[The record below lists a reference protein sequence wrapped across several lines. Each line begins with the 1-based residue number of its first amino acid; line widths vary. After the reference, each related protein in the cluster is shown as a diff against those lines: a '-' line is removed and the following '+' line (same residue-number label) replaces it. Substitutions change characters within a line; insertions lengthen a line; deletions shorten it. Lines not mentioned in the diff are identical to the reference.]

1 MQSRRRKPKPAST
14 RRVSDAS
21 ARRSVPSEASRP
33 SAAEGLY
40 LPTLEAFLEGDD
52 AQFSIGT
59 IGPIP
64 CAAVAND
71 EHNMLAALVR
81 RPGETLQQLLER
93 LDAAVQ
99 LAMEQDI
106 FTDEINPPLSRR

>member
-1 MQSRRRKPKPAST
+1 MESRRRKPKPAST
-14 RRVSDAS
+14 RRVSES

-33 SAAEGLY
+33 PATEGLC
-40 LPTLEAFLEGDD
+40 LPTLEAFLASD
-52 AQFSIGT
+52 AQISIGT

-64 CAAVAND
+64 CAAVASD
-71 EHNMLAALVR
+71 ENTMLAALVR

-99 LAMEQDI
+99 LAMEQDV